1 MRSPGGPAPYLRPA
15 HSVIEPAP
23 TSHGPARAW
32 RDAEPVLDLD
42 ERTWQDMID
51 VNLTG
56 TWHTLKPP
64 YPTSGPSAAADRSS
78 SPPRAPP
85 SCRRPGSVTTTRPW
99 RAWSHSRAPSPRRSG
114 SNLIRVNCVN
124 PRNVDTPMIDNEV
137 TRRLFLPHLE
147 HPTRKDA
154 EKPDSTYVAVNVLP
168 VPWVSPGDVSN
179 VVTFLASD
187 ASEHLTGTPHPR
199 RCRLPDQ
206 EMTQIRPVVGQGC
219 SQARRTTARRETT
232 Q

>member
-1 MRSPGGPAPYLRPA
+1 MAHPQAAVPHIRAGGRGG
-15 HSVIEPAP
+15 SVII
-23 TSHGPARAW
+23 TSSGAALMP
-32 RDAEPVLDLD
+32 PPG
-42 ERTWQDMID
+42 ID
-51 VNLTG
+51 HYNASKAGVVALG
-56 TWHTLKPP
+56 
-64 YPTSGPSAAADRSS
+64 
-78 SPPRAPP
+78 
-85 SCRRPGSVTTTRPW
+85 
-99 RAWSHSRAPSPRRSG
+99 APSPRRSG
-114 SNLIRVNCVN
+114 SNPIRVNCVN
-124 PRNVDTPMIDNEV
+124 PGNVDTPMIDNEV

-147 HPTRKDA
+147 HPTREDA